1 MHTYATD
8 AKDREWV
15 LLWIAALAVVATLL
29 LNYVLKVLN
38 LQVPWW
44 LDAPSVMGFYG
55 LLYELFDEV
64 IWALRIG
71 PIRFSDI
78 PNLRGTWV
86 GVIRSSYQTGTET
99 RGVIIYIR
107 QTWSKISVQ
116 LETETSRSKS
126 TMAAVYT
133 ENSSEPGLKY
143 EYANEPGA
151 RSPETMQ
158 PHRGIVNLVLSPDR
172 KTLKGDYFTSRSRQ
186 TYGEMVFQRV
196 SYECLTRQEALQKA
210 SSFLASM

>member
-1 MHTYATD
+1 MHSYATD

-15 LLWIAALAVVATLL
+15 LLWIAALAVVATLF
-29 LNYVLKVLN
+29 LNYLLKVLN

-44 LDAPSVMGFYG
+44 IDAPSVMGFYG
-55 LLYELFDEV
+55 LFYQLFDEV
-64 IWALRIG
+64 VWALRLE
-71 PIRFSDI
+71 PIRFSNI

-86 GVIRSSYQTGTET
+86 GVIRSSYQNGTET

-107 QTWSKISVQ
+107 QTWSKISVE

-133 ENSSEPGLKY
+133 EDSSEPGLKY
-143 EYANEPGA
+143 EYTNEPGA
-151 RSPETMQ
+151 RSPETMHS
-158 PHRGIVNLVLSPDR
+158 HRGMVNLVLSPDR
-172 KTLKGDYFTSRSRQ
+172 KTLKGNYFTSRSRQ

-196 SYECLTRQEALQKA
+196 SNKPLTRQEALQKA
-210 SSFLASM
+210 STFVSTI

>member
-1 MHTYATD
+1 MHSYATD

-29 LNYVLKVLN
+29 LNYLLKVLN

-55 LLYELFDEV
+55 LFYQLFDDV
-64 IWALRIG
+64 VWALKIE
-71 PIRFSDI
+71 PIRFSNI

-86 GVIRSSYQTGTET
+86 GVIKSSYENGTET
-99 RGVIIYIR
+99 RGVILYIR
-107 QTWSKISVQ
+107 QTWSKISVR
-116 LETETSRSKS
+116 LETETSKSTS

-133 ENSSEPGLKY
+133 EDSSEPGLKY
-143 EYANEPGA
+143 EYTNEPA
-151 RSPETMQ
+151 ASSPQTMQ

-172 KTLKGDYFTSRSRQ
+172 KTLKGNYFTSRSRQ
-186 TYGEMVFQRV
+186 TYGEMIFQRV
-196 SYECLTRQEALQKA
+196 SDKSLTRQEALAQA
-210 SSFLASM
+210 SSFLANI